1 MITHTSDH
9 EEIFKTF
16 LNRYPD
22 WASNVD
28 YYKPRH
34 LNAIRVYFK
43 DGRKFDYNGS
53 TDTIRY
59 VNTEYVENVDDM
71 TDEYFRNVFA
81 NNLIEQMHMKG
92 FNQKELAARTK
103 LSTAMIS
110 KYIKK
115 QSTPTIA
122 NFERIAKVL
131 NCSREDLLD

>member
-22 WASNVD
+22 WVSNVD

>member
-1 MITHTSDH
+1 MTKHNFEH

-16 LNRYPD
+16 LSRYSD
-22 WASNVD
+22 WTPNVD

-43 DGRKFDYNGS
+43 DGRKFDYNAS

-59 VNTEYVENVDDM
+59 VTSEYVDDVDSM

-110 KYIKK
+110 KYIHKE
-115 QSTPTIA
+115 STPTIA
-122 NFERIAKVL
+122 NFERIARVL